1 MIQVYSSPDL
11 NDAYA
16 VKDLLEENGISTH
29 IFNENVNQ
37 LPGALFRATPDAW
50 PAVHIDD
57 ESRFHEAKVLI
68 QTFEK
73 SERSDEAES
82 GTEQPPWICPKCKEE
97 NADTFEI
104 CWKCGKPR

>member
-16 VKDLLEENGISTH
+16 VKDLLEENGMSAH
-29 IFNENVNQ
+29 IFNENVSR

-50 PAVHIDD
+50 PAVHIAD

-68 QTFEK
+68 LAFEK
-73 SERSDEAES
+73 SGRSEEAES
-82 GTEQPPWICPKCKEE
+82 DAEQPHWICSNCKEE

-104 CWKCGKPR
+104 CWKCGKSR